1 MMTGDTPIL
10 VVDDD
15 RKLCELLRDYLVR
28 FSFQVEYENRPTLAL
43 KKIAANDYA
52 AAVFDIMMPEMDGF
66 ELLRRLRQQKNPL
79 PVIMLTARG
88 EVTDKVLGL
97 ESGADDYLAKPFE
110 PRELAARL
118 SAVIRRQRGRSHDDK
133 PLNFA
138 ELRIDPARQQAS
150 VLNGKQ
156 WRDARLTDGEYRA
169 LMALVAARPAVVSR
183 DELSAQLRGISFDIA
198 DRSLDITISR
208 LRAKLGESPKAPRF
222 IKTSR
227 YSGYAFI
234 AAEAKK

>member
-110 PRELAARL
+110 PPRT
-118 SAVIRRQRGRSHDDK
+118 RRPPQRRHPSSTRSQ
-133 PLNFA
+133 P
-138 ELRIDPARQQAS
+138 
-150 VLNGKQ
+150 
-156 WRDARLTDGEYRA
+156 
-169 LMALVAARPAVVSR
+169 
-183 DELSAQLRGISFDIA
+183 
-198 DRSLDITISR
+198 
-208 LRAKLGESPKAPRF
+208 
-222 IKTSR
+222 
-227 YSGYAFI
+227 
-234 AAEAKK
+234 